1 MIKTAKGIQKVRYTN
16 RIRRTPGDVV
26 FNIINYT
33 VFALFTLLCIYPFYY
48 ILINSISNNHLSAL
62 GEVLVWPLGIHFDNY
77 VEVMKLKGIGHAA
90 LISLARTVIG
100 TATTVFAS
108 SILGY
113 LFTKKEMWGRRF
125 WYRFVVVT
133 MYFNAGIIPWFI
145 LMYNL
150 GMMNNFW
157 AYILPGIVSPF
168 FILLVKTY
176 VESIPSSLEES
187 ASLDGAGFWRILIQ
201 IIMPLIIP
209 ILATITIFAAVGQW
223 NYFIDTV
230 FLMPKQ
236 DNWTLQYI
244 LYNYLSNS
252 TSLSTLLK
260 NAQGNDMAADMA
272 RMQTS
277 TSVRMTITIVVV
289 FPVLLVYPIFQRYFV
304 KGILIGAVKG

>member
-1 MIKTAKGIQKVRYTN
+1 MIETVIKRRMSN
-16 RIRRTPGDVV
+16 RIRRTSGDVV
-26 FNIINYT
+26 FNICNYLI
-33 VFALFTLLCIYPFYY
+33 FGIITLICIYPFYY
-48 ILINSISNNHLSAL
+48 IMINSISNNHQSAL
-62 GEVLVWPLGIHFDNY
+62 GNVIFFPVGIHFDNY
-77 VEVMKLKGIGHAA
+77 VQVMKLKGIGHAA
-90 LISLARTVIG
+90 IITLARTVLG
-100 TATTVFAS
+100 TCCSVFAS
-108 SILGY
+108 AILGY
-113 LFTKKEMWGRRF
+113 LFTKREMWGRSF
-125 WYRFVVVT
+125 WYRFIVIT

-145 LMYNL
+145 VMYNL
-150 GMMNNFW
+150 GFMNNFW

-176 VESIPSSLEES
+176 VESIPPSLEES
-187 ASLDGAGFWRILIQ
+187 AAIDGAGFFLILTR

-230 FLMPKQ
+230 FLMPDPK
-236 DNWTLQYI
+236 NWTLQYI

-260 NAQGNDMAADMA
+260 TAQGSSLAADVA
-272 RMQTS
+272 RLQTA

-289 FPVLLVYPIFQRYFV
+289 FPVLMVYPIFQRYFI

>member
-1 MIKTAKGIQKVRYTN
+1 MIGTIMKSRIKSKT
-16 RIRRTPGDVV
+16 RRTSGDVA
-26 FNIINYT
+26 FTIINYLIFGIIT
-33 VFALFTLLCIYPFYY
+33 VICIYPFYY
-48 ILINSISNNHLSAL
+48 ILINSISDNHQSAL
-62 GEVLVWPLGIHFDNY
+62 GNVIFLPLGIHFDNY
-77 VEVMKLKGIGHAA
+77 IEVMKLKGIGQAA
-90 LISLARTVIG
+90 FISVSRTVLG
-100 TATTVFAS
+100 TFCSVFAS
-108 SILGY
+108 AILGY
-113 LFTKKEMWGRRF
+113 LFTKKEMWGRSF
-125 WYRFVVVT
+125 WYRFIVVT

-145 LMYNL
+145 VMFNL

-176 VESIPSSLEES
+176 VESIPPSLEES
-187 ASLDGAGFWRILIQ
+187 AALDGAGFFIVLTR

-223 NYFIDTV
+223 NYFIDTL
-230 FLMPKQ
+230 FLMTKK
-236 DNWTLQYI
+236 DNWTLQFI

-260 NAQGNDMAADMA
+260 SAQGNTIGADVA
-272 RMQTS
+272 RLQTA

-289 FPVLLVYPIFQRYFV
+289 FPVLMVYPIFQRFFI

>member
-1 MIKTAKGIQKVRYTN
+1 MIDAAKTIRSVHTN
-16 RIRRTPGDVV
+16 RIRRTPGDAI

-33 VFALFTLLCIYPFYY
+33 VFGLFTLICIYPFYY
-48 ILINSISNNHLSAL
+48 ILINSISNNQLSAL
-62 GEVLVWPLGIHFDNY
+62 GEVLFVPVDIHFSNY
-77 VEVMKLKGIGHAA
+77 VEVLKLKGIGHAA
-90 LISLARTVIG
+90 FISLARTAIG
-100 TATTVFAS
+100 TVTTVFAS
-108 SILGY
+108 AILGY

-125 WYRFVVVT
+125 WYRFVVIT

-176 VESIPSSLEES
+176 VESIPQSLEES
-187 ASLDGAGFWRILIQ
+187 AALDGAGFWYILVK

-230 FLMPKQ
+230 FLMNKQ
-236 DNWTLQYI
+236 ENWTLQYI
-244 LYNYLSNS
+244 LYNYLTNS

-260 NAQGNDMAADMA
+260 TSSGASLANDAA
-272 RMQTS
+272 RLQTS

-289 FPVLLVYPIFQRYFV
+289 FPVLLVYPIFQRYFI
-304 KGILIGAVKG
+304 KGIMIGAVKG